1 VRIVIPGNAF
11 FILSAHDGGV
21 PDLNLPLIQTYQP
34 TSFAERG
41 VAVPFTTPLLAGA
54 RVRAAERTG
63 TELVVPNPSGGR
75 GVYILPWGS
84 ARQLCRPTVHDTRLF
99 ERLGQ
104 LPALTPSAVR
114 QAARAVATEGLAGRE
129 AKAAGTASAA
139 ADTDERL
146 LANFMLLMGLVE
158 EVEPG
163 SVPLTALLRPTA
175 ELEARSKRAV
185 AHIAPKLGRS
195 PDQIASDL
203 EALAVLFGPL
213 GLPPQADHARLPR
226 LIAALREFRD
236 EVAAWSP
243 AAADEAIGA
252 VARMLVN
259 AAAQVVSAATAA
271 LQDARGG
278 ASPVSPLLRAWAR
291 APDAVVSRIGRAEW
305 ALDGWDRIVLLW
317 GEAKWPAERRA
328 ALLEMAQLVPIV
340 PQDAAE
346 RPDTAQPN
354 PTDEECRV
362 ITLSEGW
369 RTGPASFALVAR
381 NERLRARGD

>member
-1 VRIVIPGNAF
+1 M
-11 FILSAHDGGV
+11 

-104 LPALTPSAVR
+104 LPVLTPSAVR

-129 AKAAGTASAA
+129 ARAAGTAAA
-139 ADTDERL
+139 TADTDECL
-146 LANFMLLMGLVE
+146 LANFMLLMALVE

-163 SVPLTALLRPTA
+163 SVPLTALLQPTA
-175 ELEARSKRAV
+175 ELEERSKRAV
-185 AHIAPKLGRS
+185 AEVAPKLGRS
-195 PDQIASDL
+195 PHQIAADL
-203 EALAVLFGPL
+203 EALAVLFGPV
-213 GLPPQADHARLPR
+213 GLSPQADRARLPR
-226 LIAALREFRD
+226 LIAALRAFRD
-236 EVAAWSP
+236 DVEASSP
-243 AAADEAIGA
+243 ATPDDDIGA
-252 VARMLVN
+252 VARMLVK
-259 AAAQVVSAATAA
+259 ASAQVVSAATAA
-271 LQDARGG
+271 LQDARAA

-291 APDAVVSRIGRAEW
+291 TPDVVVSRIGRAEW
-305 ALDGWDRIVLLW
+305 LLDGWDRIVLLW
-317 GEAKWPAERRA
+317 GEAKRPPKRRA
-328 ALLEMAQLVPIV
+328 ALLEMAQLVPIM
-340 PQDAAE
+340 PQDAA
-346 RPDTAQPN
+346 DLIAAAQPDAN
-354 PTDEECRV
+354 DEECRV

-369 RTGPASFALVAR
+369 RTGPASFGLVAR
-381 NERLRARGD
+381 NERLRAQGG